1 MSYIKR
7 VSRVNKLD
15 VWNCIK
21 VSDLI
26 TSYKLKS
33 ETLDRIKLYIK
44 MYISKAMQIS
54 FLDNDLDF
62 IKLVDKSRNL
72 KNITPN
78 GAVVPKREFLLE
90 YNLIL
95 REWREIIGVIIAPQP
110 AMLNRFRLTPNIR
123 IKFGEEIEENINR
136 DLNTAYPHSDAWLE
150 GPWGMN
156 CYFPVMGDTQ
166 NNTLKYYKPQPEN
179 FSEDFVKISKSYKD
193 MQWVMKYFDEMDF
206 VPRAGTVYFSDYA
219 MIHNTHRKK
228 NAGTRISID
237 STLYIG
243 ENPPHPDRESEYEK
257 DFIEIGVEKIFDPG
271 ISVNEKY
278 SEKVSTFSHYTTGK
292 KKIVSL

>member
-1 MSYIKR
+1 MSYTQRLERI
-7 VSRVNKLD
+7 NKLN
-15 VWNCIK
+15 VWNCKK

-26 TSYKLKS
+26 TSFHLNESHFDK
-33 ETLDRIKLYIK
+33 IKLYIK
-44 MYISKAMQIS
+44 IYISKAMEIN
-54 FLDNDLDF
+54 FLDNDQDF
-62 IKLVDKSRNL
+62 IKLIDQSRNL

-95 REWREIIGVIIAPQP
+95 REWKAIIEKIISPQP
-110 AMLNRFRLTPNIR
+110 SMLNRFRLTPNIR
-123 IKFGEEIEENINR
+123 IKFGEEIEDNKGR

-156 CYFPVMGDTQ
+156 CYFPVMGDTEH
-166 NNTLKYYKPQPEN
+166 NTLKYYKPQPEN
-179 FSEDFVKISKSYKD
+179 FSEEFVKTSKSYKE
-193 MQWVMKYFDEMDF
+193 MQWVMKYFDEMNF
-206 VPRAGTVYFSDYA
+206 VPKAGTVYFSDYA
-219 MIHNTHRKK
+219 MIHNTHREK

-257 DFIEIGVEKIFDPG
+257 DLINIGVEKIFDPG
-271 ISVNEKY
+271 ISVNEKFL
-278 SEKVSTFSHYTTGK
+278 EKISTFSHYTTGK